1 MEAPVKIKRTA
12 ITLAQKVQIILKL
25 NNPSFKQKEIAQ
37 EYGLTASAISKIVK
51 KKEGILEEWLR
62 GGNLE
67 RKRKREGKNQ
77 TVDDALLSWFWLAS
91 REEGPISGPVLMAKA
106 KALAEE
112 MGVEFKPTNGWLC
125 RWKNRNNLA
134 YRRAPRDRGEGRTAG
149 DHRTGGAHFPSTPG
163 LPRGQ
168 WRAAVAG
175 SSDSSSDEIPA
186 AGPAGQPTVDT
197 QHRPKWVKK
206 EELPPQSGPSCPSY
220 TDQREFVS
228 DTSDTSSD
236 EASVKQDPTSQ
247 AAAQVKHEE
256 PFCGGEQTHT
266 QALQQ
271 LGSQRP
277 LRGLYELPEEPSHD
291 RCRGQMWDDST
302 FEDRN
307 QSCKG
312 EKSCRK
318 DPPLCSAVPAGYTD
332 KSEQAATIALLR
344 NAYFAAKEMIPSS
357 SAGALNEL
365 CLLQGLG
372 DPAGQLSARQRCRPI
387 EEFQRAIADALEQ
400 GILERAR
407 ALNCFGVLIDL
418 PRDRRAFLYLRVL
431 ERAGA
436 AREPRTYLLSVEELR
451 GEATAREVAAVL
463 IRVLAQKGLDSRR
476 MCGLALDGTA
486 VSAECRE
493 GVEAEL
499 RARVPGLL
507 CVRCLAHR
515 LTLSWA
521 SAADTIPYLV
531 KYREILRS
539 IYTHLAE
546 LPRSRDG
553 PEAVGEVLAHRE
565 EPGGDGSPSEWL
577 AARAP
582 VDAVLRD
589 FGRLVCLLRDGGSAR
604 GAWLAKAL
612 CSYKFLHCSHLLAD
626 VLHQLSILGRSCQRP
641 DPDFSIV
648 HPLLR
653 STVTTISKPSAGEA
667 LKHFLAALPP
677 HGPFTFQGQ
686 AIRDG
691 PRQRREAEGICTAFL
706 ENLTRDLRA
715 RFSEARDADV
725 VTSMTA
731 VFDPRAPAGLQD
743 PARPHPDRL
752 PVRPGRP
759 GRGGAL
765 RDELPAGAGRLP
777 GLRGVPAG
785 RPPPRQRPRRL
796 PAGPRPEAHL
806 PGGGLAGRA
815 LPQPAHPHRPAGGP
829 ARQGAGAAEQAG
841 PLADHRAARG
851 PAQDRGTR
859 AAHQGVQLQGRL
871 PAAETPGE
879 VTSQPGTG
887 PHWQP
892 LITGQGG
899 GPSPSPR
906 ALLLCVHW

>member
-91 REEGPISGPVLMAKA
+91 KEEGPISGPVLMAKA
-106 KALAEE
+106 KALADE
-112 MGVEFKPTNGWLC
+112 MGVDFNPTNGWLC

-134 YRRAPRDRGEGRTAG
+134 YRRAPRERGEGRTAG

-186 AGPAGQPTVDT
+186 AGPAGEPTAAT

-206 EELPPQSGPSCPSY
+206 EGLPPQSGPGCPSY

-256 PFCGGEQTHT
+256 PFCGGERTHT

-271 LGSQRP
+271 LGSQCP
-277 LRGLYELPEEPSHD
+277 LRGLYEPPEELSHD
-291 RCRGQMWDDST
+291 RCRGQMWDDSA

-318 DPPLCSAVPAGYTD
+318 DPPLCSAVPAGCTD
-332 KSEQAATIALLR
+332 KTEQAATIALLC

-372 DPAGQLSARQRCRPI
+372 DPAGQLSARQRRWPV
-387 EEFQRAIADALEQ
+387 EELQRAIAAVLEQ

-431 ERAGA
+431 EQAGA

-451 GEATAREVAAVL
+451 GEAAAREVVAVL

-486 VSAECRE
+486 VSAKCRE

-531 KYREILRS
+531 KYQDILRS

-546 LPRSRDG
+546 LPRGRDELG
-553 PEAVGEVLAHRE
+553 AVGEVLAHWE
-565 EPGGDGSPSEWL
+565 EPGGDGSPCEWL

-604 GAWLAKAL
+604 GTGLAKAL

-677 HGPFTFQGQ
+677 DGPFTFQGQ

-691 PRQRREAEGICTAFL
+691 SRQRREAEAICAAFL
-706 ENLTRDLRA
+706 DSLTRDLRA

-731 VFDPRAPAGLQD
+731 VFDPAQPPDSKTRHVHTLTGYLSGLGEGEHFEMSCRQELVGFLD
-743 PARPHPDRL
+743 FVESRPG
-752 PVRPGRP
+752 VRPLGSVRDVCRLALGQRLTFP
-759 GRGGAL
+759 VAGSLAERFLSLPTPTDQLGAL
-765 RDELPAGAGRLP
+765 LGR
-777 GLRGVPAG
+777 
-785 RPPPRQRPRRL
+785 
-796 PAGPRPEAHL
+796 
-806 PGGGLAGRA
+806 
-815 LPQPAHPHRPAGGP
+815 
-829 ARQGAGAAEQAG
+829 EQALRNRLG
-841 PLADHRAARG
+841 RSLTAERLGDLLRI
-851 PAQDRGTR
+851 
-859 AAHQGVQLQGRL
+859 AAHGPPIREFNFKAAFQQLKLQ
-871 PAAETPGE
+871 EK
-879 VTSQPGTG
+879 
-887 PHWQP
+887 
-892 LITGQGG
+892 
-899 GPSPSPR
+899 
-906 ALLLCVHW
+906 